1 MSKIKHLMNWLI
13 FLIVPT
19 GICFLLFFFN
29 DRKTVEVTKET
40 EGTSVE
46 LLAEQKEEKEAGAT
60 IIDVPLEN
68 QNEGNPPLENGCEIT
83 ALSML
88 LNYYGY
94 ETNKNKLAEQL
105 NYVPLYEDESQDIH
119 GNPHDGF
126 VGNIYGGYDA
136 MGVAVEP
143 IAAVAED
150 YVEGNHSVVSSSS
163 TDFSELAAIVQAGTP
178 VWVVTT
184 VDFQVPT
191 ANDFQTWQTTSGEVT
206 VSPLCHAVVVTGVD
220 SQHVYVNDP
229 YGYKNRIVD
238 RSEFE
243 EIFQAMGNES
253 LYIETND

>member
-1 MSKIKHLMNWLI
+1 MNWWT

-19 GICFLLFFFN
+19 GICFLLFSFN
-29 DRKTVEVTKET
+29 NRESIEVTEET
-40 EGTSVE
+40 EGTKVE
-46 LLAEQKEEKEAGAT
+46 LLAEKSEEKENGTT

-68 QNEGNPPLENGCEIT
+68 QNEGSIPLENGCEIT

-94 ETNKNKLAEQL
+94 ETNKNELAEQL
-105 NYVPLYEDESQDIH
+105 SYVPLYENEWQDIH

-143 IAAVAED
+143 IAAVAAD
-150 YVEGNHSVVSSSS
+150 YVEMTHSIVASSS
-163 TDFSELAAIVQAGTP
+163 TDFTELANIVQAGTP

-191 ANDFQTWQTTSGEVT
+191 ADDFLIWQTTSGEIT

-229 YGYKNRIVD
+229 YGYKNRIVN

-243 EIFQAMGNES
+243 EIFQAMGSES
-253 LYIETND
+253 LYLETNE